1 MYLLETQ
8 EEMATELA
16 RWEGAAEA
24 SASSHKATPPKKVS
38 PCAL

>member
-16 RWEGAAEA
+16 RWEEPAKA
-24 SASSHKATPPKKVS
+24 SASSHKAAAPKKVS
-38 PCAL
+38 PCAP